1 MLKQKLR
8 TRFWI
13 TWNGSSELFPVL
25 FRFPFMIS
33 PNPVWRCL
41 FNEFAQKESQRQWR
55 YGSVC
60 SRKAAL
66 YYFSIFPYG
75 KNSIACLYCQQCS
88 SDPNAIYLFSV
99 SFNQIVIVQIYL
111 TPRSTSVCANF
122 GGERCKSVELHH
134 WIGSL
139 FWKQLLLTLCA
150 CSKMQRM
157 FHDFKKYAPYKHIN
171 CFKMFRFCKK
181 NSRKWW

>member
-75 KNSIACLYCQQCS
+75 KNSIACLYCQQRS
-88 SDPNAIYLFSV
+88 SDPYAIYLCSV
-99 SFNQIVIVQIYL
+99 SFGEIVIVQIYL
-111 TPRSTSVCANF
+111 IPCSTFVCANF
-122 GGERCKSVELHH
+122 GGKKGANRLNCI
-134 WIGSL
+134 IGSN
-139 FWKQLLLTLCA
+139 LCFESN
-150 CSKMQRM
+150 CSYHSVPVQKC
-157 FHDFKKYAPYKHIN
+157 KG
-171 CFKMFRFCKK
+171 CFMIK
-181 NSRKWW
+181 NMHLI

>member
-41 FNEFAQKESQRQWR
+41 FNEFAQTESQRQWR

-75 KNSIACLYCQQCS
+75 KNSKACLYCQQCS
-88 SDPNAIYLFSV
+88 SYPYAIYLCSV
-99 SFNQIVIVQIYL
+99 SFGQIMIVQIYL
-111 TPRSTSVCANF
+111 APCSSFVCANF
-122 GGERCKSVELHH
+122 GGKKVQIG
-134 WIGSL
+134 WIASL
-139 FWKQLLLTLCA
+139 DQIFVFKTTAPTTLCLL
-150 CSKMQRM
+150 
-157 FHDFKKYAPYKHIN
+157 
-171 CFKMFRFCKK
+171 K
-181 NSRKWW
+181 NAKDVSWSRKMHLINV